1 MRTIWT
7 IIGVIVLIAILF
19 WIYKRTTVIDK
30 PYKSIYTALP
40 STLPMTSPK
49 REENKTTETVIIQ
62 PIIVRNPEDCNQTY
76 EDAVINLYDV
86 YRQKRVIY
94 NNGIN
99 SNDPNTIQYRKD
111 MNDAYNAY
119 YNEGRKCNFLPYR

>member
-7 IIGVIVLIAILF
+7 VIGVIVLIAIVF
-19 WIYKRTTVIDK
+19 WIYKRTMIVDK
-30 PYKSIYTALP
+30 PIYAALP
-40 STLPMTSPK
+40 PTQPIPSPR
-49 REENKTTETVIIQ
+49 REETKTTETVVIQ
-62 PIIVRNPEDCNQTY
+62 PVIVRDYTNCGQTY
-76 EDAVINLYDV
+76 QDGVVALYDV

-119 YNEGRKCNFLPYR
+119 YVEGRKCNFLPYR